1 MMKLDRFTELLDAY
15 GAEPR
20 RWPSGERGAAQ
31 ALLDVSAE
39 ARARLAAAAALDALL
54 DQAAAAEAP
63 RDEAAFARLS
73 AEITATAQAPLG
85 TGYRPSDRSIWVKAA
100 SLAAAALIG
109 FVVSWTQLVDFGPAS
124 IASLS
129 TTTSFD
135 VAEALSW

>member
-31 ALLDVSAE
+31 ALLEVSAE

-54 DQAAAAEAP
+54 DQAAGAEAP
-63 RDEAAFARLS
+63 CDEAAFARLS

-85 TGYRPSDRSIWVKAA
+85 TSHRPGERGLWVKAA

-124 IASLS
+124 TNLS

-135 VAEALSW
+135 VAEDLSW